1 MRVTAWIVRFI
12 RNSQAKKASRIK
24 GPLSTPEIQE
34 QITQWV
40 KRVQSRAK
48 SNDSFKEDE
57 QKLNIQ
63 KNDEGILECRGR
75 IQGQCPIYLPSDT
88 LFTEKLVMDSHI
100 STGHGGVSMT
110 MSSVR
115 ERFWVPRLRKLV
127 KKLRFKTNE
136 ENLFGVLPLTQP
148 AHDVISTLFFGRFHV
163 TFTTNLNATSI

>member
-1 MRVTAWIVRFI
+1 MKYDQIIQDQKEKGIVEVVDQGPTDIVTSPSEDTERESKQIKEILRVAYPVKNELDEVLERFEYWKAMRVTAWIVRFI

-40 KRVQSRAK
+40 KQVQSRAK

-75 IQGQCPIYLPSDT
+75 IQGQCPIYLP
-88 LFTEKLVMDSHI
+88 
-100 STGHGGVSMT
+100 
-110 MSSVR
+110 
-115 ERFWVPRLRKLV
+115 
-127 KKLRFKTNE
+127 
-136 ENLFGVLPLTQP
+136 
-148 AHDVISTLFFGRFHV
+148 
-163 TFTTNLNATSI
+163 